1 MTDRKTY
8 NKLVRDRIPE
18 IIAADG
24 RQCGTEIMSDDEY
37 RQALLVKLVEEAQ
50 EVAAADRDE
59 LVKEIAAADR
69 DELVKEIADLY
80 EVIDA
85 LLIAFDLDRK
95 AVIAM
100 QRNRHDERGGF
111 EKRIKLLWTE

>member
-18 IIAADG
+18 IIAAEG
-24 RQCGTEIMSDDEY
+24 RQCSTEIMSDDEY
-37 RQALLVKLVEEAQ
+37 RRALLAKLVEEAQ
-50 EVAAADRDE
+50 EVAAADRH
-59 LVKEIAAADR
+59 
-69 DELVKEIADLY
+69 ELVKEIADLY

-85 LLIAFDLDRK
+85 LLIAFDLDRETVLATQQK
-95 AVIAM
+95 H
-100 QRNRHDERGGF
+100 RDERGGF

>member
-24 RQCGTEIMSDDEY
+24 RQFGTEIMSDDEY
-37 RQALLVKLVEEAQ
+37 RRALLAKLVEEAQ
-50 EVAAADRDE
+50 EVAAAAED
-59 LVKEIAAADR
+59 

-85 LLIAFDLDRK
+85 LLVAFDLDRE
-95 AVIAM
+95 AVLAM
-100 QRNRHDERGGF
+100 QQKRRDERGGF

>member
-1 MTDRKTY
+1 MSDRKNY
-8 NKLVRDRIPE
+8 NKLVRDRIPA

-37 RQALLVKLVEEAQ
+37 RQALLAKLVEEVQ

-59 LVKEIAAADR
+59 M
-69 DELVKEIADLY
+69 VKEIADLY

-85 LLIAFDLDRK
+85 LLVAFDMDRE
-95 AVIAM
+95 AVLAM
-100 QRNRHDERGGF
+100 QQ
-111 EKRIKLLWTE
+111 KRRAKRRSLRKGQRSL